1 MGQHRPEQR
10 PEQKRVDRPTPVI
23 LIASFQFLKAGFLLT
38 VAGFL
43 WLAPDLLPSSA
54 AFSKMLFIAAH
65 GKEISGVLVPVFGC
79 YVAYVGVG
87 IFKMRPSI
95 RRTLAISSAITI
107 CLSLRRLGV
116 FGGESTITSQLDRQ
130 AVYILILLDLAI
142 YIYLAF
148 HPELVRCFKP
158 KSSATIYQGPRSIA

>member
-1 MGQHRPEQR
+1 MEQ
-10 PEQKRVDRPTPVI
+10 QWVDRPLPVI
-23 LIASFQFLKAGFLLT
+23 FIACFQFLKAGFLLT

-43 WLAPDLLPSSA
+43 WLAPDQLPNSA

-65 GKEISGVLVPVFGC
+65 GKDLSGVLVPIIGC

-87 IFKMRPSI
+87 IFRMRPSV
-95 RRTLAISSAITI
+95 RRTLAISSVITI
-107 CLSLRRLGV
+107 CLSLRRLGL
-116 FGGESTITSQLDRQ
+116 FGESTVTSRTDRQ
-130 AVYILILLDLAI
+130 TLYILILLDLVI

-158 KSSATIYQGPRSIA
+158 PTRRPLYQGPRSVA

>member
-1 MGQHRPEQR
+1 MGQQR
-10 PEQKRVDRPTPVI
+10 PARRIDRPTPVI
-23 LIASFQFLKAGFLLT
+23 LIACFQFLKAGFLLT
-38 VAGFL
+38 VAGYL
-43 WLAPDLLPSSA
+43 LLAPDLLPHSI
-54 AFSKMLFIAAH
+54 AFTKMLFIAAH
-65 GKEISGVLVPVFGC
+65 GRDASGVLIPVLGC

-87 IFKMRPSI
+87 IFNMRPSI

-116 FGGESTITSQLDRQ
+116 FGEATVTSPFDRQ

-148 HPELVRCFKP
+148 HPELVRCFKEQNRP
-158 KSSATIYQGPRSIA
+158 SPYQRPTSAT